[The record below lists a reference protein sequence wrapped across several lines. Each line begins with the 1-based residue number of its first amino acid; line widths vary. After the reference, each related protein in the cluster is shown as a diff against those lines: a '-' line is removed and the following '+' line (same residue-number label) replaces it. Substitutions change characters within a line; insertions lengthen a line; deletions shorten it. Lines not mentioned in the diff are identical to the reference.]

1 MTMALDSLN
10 ESGAIDVGMSALTD
24 KTGKVR
30 LAQEKRNTVT
40 KAFV

>member
-10 ESGAIDVGMSALTD
+10 ESGEIEIGIAALTD

-30 LAQEKRNTVT
+30 LAQEKRVTVT